1 MTNQMNN
8 WSRGWRKLVEWDNE
22 NKVYMYKGFRIIPLS
37 YHEQVEM
44 PIHLQNEYY
53 WGEIEHIDKVIE
65 IESRENKSNIDGQA
79 ELKVAMDIFW
89 ESIGLM

>member
-22 NKVYMYKGFRIIPLS
+22 NKAYMYKGFRIIPLS
-37 YHEQVEM
+37 YREQVEM

-53 WGEIEHIDKVIE
+53 WGEIEHINRVVED
-65 IESRENKSNIDGQA
+65 REKSHKTVEEAQA
-79 ELKVAMDIFW
+79 ELKEAMDMFW
-89 ESIGLM
+89 ESIGW